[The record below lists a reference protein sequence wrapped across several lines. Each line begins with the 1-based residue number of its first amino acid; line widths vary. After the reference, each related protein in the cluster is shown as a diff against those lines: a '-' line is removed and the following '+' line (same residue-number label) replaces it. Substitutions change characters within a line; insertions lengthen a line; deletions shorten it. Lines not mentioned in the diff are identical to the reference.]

1 MNKFLHTLESCWL
14 CLRFPFLYPRNRFTG
29 RNRKNVLHKLVSWAY
44 KKGIY
49 DISVNAKLEIDYK
62 KPKMVE
68 DNNFFDFVD
77 HVSYKINKENKKL
90 IVYNKV
96 ETIEHDLKSILWE
109 DDKFEIL
116 GMTVSCAP
124 YRNPVVIIKVKTK
137 DETDT
142 TNYGFHYERI
152 KLTISK
158 FYKGLY
164 KVINWIDSEI
174 LDRILFIPTYTEL
187 DAMDDGWRKA
197 FGIQMC
203 EEIKT
208 QLKKEKYLYKYRIT
222 QIKEKFG
229 RLEWY
234 DEGHS
239 PEVGGIIEKYGEMSY
254 NTCIVCGEPAT
265 KITCGWICPYCDEH
279 FPKDRKV
286 YMEKVNG
293 KWKMINKSL
302 GV

>member
-29 RNRKNVLHKLVSWAY
+29 RHHVNVLHRPLRS
-44 KKGIY
+44 
-49 DISVNAKLEIDYK
+49 L
-62 KPKMVE
+62 
-68 DNNFFDFVD
+68 
-77 HVSYKINKENKKL
+77 
-90 IVYNKV
+90 YNKGV
-96 ETIEHDLKSILWE
+96 LHISITGRLETCVDKLPYECKQSVLRFIGTTVVLDKEKKTLTISNRTDKVVHDLSRLLWTE
-109 DDKFEIL
+109 DKFDIIGISLHFSIMGDPIL
-116 GMTVSCAP
+116 IAH
-124 YRNPVVIIKVKTK
+124 VKTK
-137 DETDT
+137 DETDK
-142 TNYGFHYERI
+142 TNYGFHYDRVELTTS
-152 KLTISK
+152 KL
-158 FYKGLY
+158 YRHLY
-164 KVINWIDSEI
+164 NTLSWIDNEI
-174 LDRILFIPTYTEL
+174 LDRLCFIPTYTEL

-203 EEIKT
+203 EEIKA

-254 NTCIVCGEPAT
+254 NTCVVCGEPAT

-286 YMEKVNG
+286 HMEKVNG

>member
-29 RNRKNVLHKLVSWAY
+29 RHCVNVLHRPLRSLYNKGVLNISITGRLETGVDKLPYECKQSVLRFIETTVVLDKE
-44 KKGIY
+44 KKTLIISNRTDKVVHDLSRLLWTEDKFDIIGISLQFSIMG
-49 DISVNAKLEIDYK
+49 DPI
-62 KPKMVE
+62 
-68 DNNFFDFVD
+68 
-77 HVSYKINKENKKL
+77 L
-90 IVYNKV
+90 IVH
-96 ETIEHDLKSILWE
+96 I
-109 DDKFEIL
+109 
-116 GMTVSCAP
+116 
-124 YRNPVVIIKVKTK
+124 KTK
-137 DETDT
+137 DATDK
-142 TNYGFHYERI
+142 TNYGFHYERVELTTC
-152 KLTISK
+152 KL
-158 FYKGLY
+158 YRHLY
-164 KVINWIDSEI
+164 NTLSWLDSEI

-203 EEIKT
+203 EEIKA
-208 QLKKEKYLYKYRIT
+208 QLKKERYLYKYRIT

-239 PEVGGIIEKYGEMSY
+239 PEVGEIIEKYGELSY

-286 YMEKVNG
+286 HMEKVNG
-293 KWKMINKSL
+293 NWKMINKSL